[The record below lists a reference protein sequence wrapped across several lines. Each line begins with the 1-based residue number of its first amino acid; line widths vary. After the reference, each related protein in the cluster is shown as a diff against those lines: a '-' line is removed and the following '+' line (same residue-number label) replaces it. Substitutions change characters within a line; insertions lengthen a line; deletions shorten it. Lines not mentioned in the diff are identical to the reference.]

1 MPRRK
6 KKTNVKPRLP
16 LPEMISNEP
25 KIEMLGNREIIVDG
39 CKGVVEYGEN
49 LIKLNTGEYVLSVLG
64 DELIIKSFDG
74 SVAVISGK
82 IAEIT
87 FVS

>member
-1 MPRRK
+1 MPRK
-6 KKTNVKPRLP
+6 KKNTNAKPRIP
-16 LPEMISNEP
+16 LPEALSGEP

-39 CKGVVEYGEN
+39 AKGVVEYGEN
-49 LIKLNTGEYVLSVLG
+49 LIKLNTVEYVLSILG
-64 DELIIKSFDG
+64 DELVIKSFDG

>member
-1 MPRRK
+1 MPRK
-6 KKTNVKPRLP
+6 KKKTSEKPRIP
-16 LPEMISNEP
+16 LPEALSNEP

-49 LIKLNTGEYVLSVLG
+49 LIKLNTGEYVLSILG
-64 DELIIKSFDG
+64 DELVIKSFDG
-74 SVAVISGK
+74 SVAVIGGK

>member
-1 MPRRK
+1 MPRK
-6 KKTNVKPRLP
+6 KKKHNEKPRIP
-16 LPEMISNEP
+16 LPEALSDEP

-39 CKGVVEYGEN
+39 SKGVVEYGEN

-64 DELIIKSFDG
+64 DSLVIKSYDG
-74 SVAVISGK
+74 SVAVIGGK

>member
-1 MPRRK
+1 MPRK
-6 KKTNVKPRLP
+6 NKKTNKKPRIP
-16 LPEMISNEP
+16 LPEVLSDEP

-49 LIKLNTGEYVLSVLG
+49 LIKLNAGKCVLSVLG
-64 DELIIKSFDG
+64 DELLIKAYDG
-74 SVAVISGK
+74 SVAVISGT
-82 IAEIT
+82 ITDIT

>member
-1 MPRRK
+1 MPRKRK
-6 KKTNVKPRLP
+6 SNKEKPRIP
-16 LPEMISNEP
+16 LPEVLNNEP

-64 DELIIKSFDG
+64 DGLVIKSFDG

>member
-1 MPRRK
+1 MPRK
-6 KKTNVKPRLP
+6 KKSNNDKPRIP
-16 LPEMISNEP
+16 LPDGLGNEP
-25 KIEMLGNREIIVDG
+25 KIEMLGNREIIIDG
-39 CKGVVEYGEN
+39 CKGIVEYGEN

>member
-1 MPRRK
+1 MPRK
-6 KKTNVKPRLP
+6 KKSHHEKPRLP
-16 LPEMISNEP
+16 LPEALNNEP
-25 KIEMLGNREIIVDG
+25 KIEMLGNREIIIDG

-49 LIKLNTGEYVLSVLG
+49 LIKLNTGEYVLSVIG
-64 DELIIKSFDG
+64 DGLIIKSFDG

>member
-1 MPRRK
+1 MPRK
-6 KKTNVKPRLP
+6 KKKHIEKMRIP
-16 LPEMISNEP
+16 LPEALSDEP

-39 CKGVVEYGEN
+39 SKGVVEYGEN
-49 LIKLNTGEYVLSVLG
+49 LIKLNTGEYVLSILG

-74 SVAVISGK
+74 SIAVISGK

>member
-1 MPRRK
+1 MPRK
-6 KKTNVKPRLP
+6 KKKHLEKSRIP
-16 LPEMISNEP
+16 LPEALNNEP

-39 CKGVVEYGEN
+39 AKGVVEYGEN
-49 LIKLNTGEYVLSVLG
+49 LIKLNTVEYVLSILG
-64 DELIIKSFDG
+64 DELVIKSFDG
-74 SVAVISGK
+74 SVTVVSGK

>member
-1 MPRRK
+1 MPKRK
-6 KKTNVKPRLP
+6 KKPSEKPRIP
-16 LPEMISNEP
+16 LPEAINNEP

-39 CKGVVEYGEN
+39 SKGVVEYGEN

-64 DELIIKSFDG
+64 DELVIKSFDG

>member
-1 MPRRK
+1 MPRK
-6 KKTNVKPRLP
+6 KKKPNEKPRIP
-16 LPEMISNEP
+16 LPEALSGEP
-25 KIEMLGNREIIVDG
+25 KIEMLGNREIIIDG

-64 DELIIKSFDG
+64 DALVIKSFDG

>member
-1 MPRRK
+1 MPRKDRK
-6 KKTNVKPRLP
+6 PNAKPRIP
-16 LPEMISNEP
+16 LPEILSGEP

-49 LIKLNTGEYVLSVLG
+49 LIKLNTENCVLSISG
-64 DELIIKSFDG
+64 DGLVIKSYDG
-74 SVAVISGK
+74 SVAVISG
-82 IAEIT
+82 IITDIT

>member
-1 MPRRK
+1 MPRK
-6 KKTNVKPRLP
+6 KKNMNVKPRIP
-16 LPEMISNEP
+16 LPEALNNEP

-39 CKGVVEYGEN
+39 AKGVVEYGEN
-49 LIKLNTGEYVLSVLG
+49 LIKLNTVEYVLFILG
-64 DELIIKSFDG
+64 DELVIKSFDG
-74 SVAVISGK
+74 SVAVVSGK

>member
-1 MPRRK
+1 MPRK
-6 KKTNVKPRLP
+6 KKKHLEKPRIP
-16 LPEMISNEP
+16 LPEALNNEP

-39 CKGVVEYGEN
+39 AKGVVEYGEN
-49 LIKLNTGEYVLSVLG
+49 LIKLNTVEYVLSILG
-64 DELIIKSFDG
+64 DELVIKSFDG
-74 SVAVISGK
+74 SVAVVSGK

>member
-1 MPRRK
+1 MPRK
-6 KKTNVKPRLP
+6 KKKPSGKPRIP
-16 LPEMISNEP
+16 LPEALSDEP
-25 KIEMLGNREIIVDG
+25 KVEMLGNREVIIDG

-49 LIKLNTGEYVLSVLG
+49 LIKLNTGEYVLSIVG
-64 DELIIKSFDG
+64 DTLIIKSFDG

>member
-1 MPRRK
+1 MPRK
-6 KKTNVKPRLP
+6 KKTNKEKPRIP
-16 LPEMISNEP
+16 LPEALSNEP

-39 CKGVVEYGEN
+39 SKGVVEYGEN

-64 DELIIKSFDG
+64 DELVIKSFDG

>member
-1 MPRRK
+1 MPRK
-6 KKTNVKPRLP
+6 KKKPNEKPRIP
-16 LPEMISNEP
+16 LPEALSNEP

-49 LIKLNTGEYVLSVLG
+49 LIKLNTGEYALSVLG

-74 SVAVISGK
+74 SVAFIGGK

>member
-1 MPRRK
+1 MPRK
-6 KKTNVKPRLP
+6 NKKTNKKPRIP
-16 LPEMISNEP
+16 LPEVLSGEP

-49 LIKLNTGEYVLSVLG
+49 LIKLNAGDCVLSILG
-64 DELIIKSFDG
+64 DTLIIKSYDG
-74 SVAVISGK
+74 SVAVISG
-82 IAEIT
+82 IITEIN